1 MTARIADG
9 WAHDDHAQGDLAR
22 FDAERKRLV
31 GLAYRLLGSVSD
43 AEDVVQEA
51 WLRWQRA
58 DRTSIDEP
66 AAWLTT
72 VTSRIGLDR
81 LRARQRDRAEYVG
94 PWLPEPILTA
104 PDDADPA
111 RHAELSDSLTTAFL
125 LLLEQLTPT
134 ERLVVLLADV
144 FDQPFEEISRIL
156 GKSSAACRQLASRAR
171 RKLKETEPASA
182 RPDPGTLAVA
192 GAFISAALQGD
203 QDTVM
208 RLLSPD
214 VVLVSDGGP
223 DRHAARR
230 PVIGA
235 DRVGRFVSNVVKRLP
250 PDITAEPGLINGT
263 PGFIVRAGGSPYL
276 TQAFDVVD
284 GRITRISI
292 VSNPLKLTALAHP
305 VELA

>member
-1 MTARIADG
+1 MTARIGDG
-9 WAHDDHAQGDLAR
+9 ARAGGAAAGDTAR
-22 FDAERKRLV
+22 FEAERRRLV

-58 DRTSIDEP
+58 DREAIEEP

-104 PDDADPA
+104 PDDTDPA

-134 ERLVVLLADV
+134 ERLVLLLADV
-144 FDQPFEEISRIL
+144 FDQPFDEIAKIL
-156 GKSSAACRQLASRAR
+156 GKSPPACRQLASRAR
-171 RKLKETEPASA
+171 RKLRETEPPPA
-182 RPDPGTLAVA
+182 RPVPATLAVA
-192 GAFISAALQGD
+192 AAFINAALQGD
-203 QDTVM
+203 QRTVL

-223 DRHAARR
+223 HTHAARR
-230 PVIGA
+230 PVVGA
-235 DRVGRFVSNVVKRLP
+235 SRVGRFVTNIAKRVS
-250 PDITAEPGLINGT
+250 PDVAAEPCRINGT
-263 PGFIVRAGGSPYL
+263 PGFVVRSGGAPL
-276 TQAFDVVD
+276 FTQAFEVVD
-284 GRITRISI
+284 GRITRIEI
-292 VSNPLKLTALAHP
+292 VSNPSKLTALAHS

>member
-1 MTARIADG
+1 MTAGA
-9 WAHDDHAQGDLAR
+9 ADDHTHDDLAR
-22 FDAERKRLV
+22 FEAERKRLV

-58 DRTSIDEP
+58 DRASIDEP

-81 LRARQRDRAEYVG
+81 LRARQRDRADYVG

-104 PDDADPA
+104 PEDADPA

-144 FDQPFEEISRIL
+144 FDQPFEEIARIL
-156 GKSSAACRQLASRAR
+156 GKSPPACRQLASRAR
-171 RKLKETEPASA
+171 RKLKETEPSAAS
-182 RPDPGTLAVA
+182 RPDPDTLAVA
-192 GAFISAALQGD
+192 GAFISAALRGD
-203 QDTVM
+203 QQTVL

-230 PVIGA
+230 PVVGA

-250 PDITAEPGLINGT
+250 PGIKAEPGLINGT
-263 PGFIVRAGGSPYL
+263 PGFIVRAGGAPYL

-284 GRITRISI
+284 GRITRIS
-292 VSNPLKLTALAHP
+292 VVMNPSKLTALAHP

>member
-1 MTARIADG
+1 MTAWMSDEEV
-9 WAHDDHAQGDLAR
+9 AR
-22 FDAERKRLV
+22 FEAERKRLV

-58 DRTSIDEP
+58 DRDAIEEP

-94 PWLPEPILTA
+94 PWLPEPILTTSE
-104 PDDADPA
+104 DADPA

-144 FDQPFEEISRIL
+144 FDQPFDEIAQIL
-156 GKSSAACRQLASRAR
+156 GKSPPACRQLASRAR
-171 RKLKETEPASA
+171 RKLHESEPPPT
-182 RPDPGTLAVA
+182 RPDPDTLAVA
-192 GAFISAALQGD
+192 AAFISAALQGD
-203 QDTVM
+203 QATVL

-223 DRHAARR
+223 ETHAARR
-230 PVIGA
+230 PVIGPE
-235 DRVGRFVSNVVKRLP
+235 RVGRFIVNVAKRLP
-250 PDITAEPGLINGT
+250 PAISAEPCRINGT
-263 PGFIVRAGGSPYL
+263 PGFVVRAGGAPLL

-292 VSNPLKLTALAHP
+292 VSNPSKLTALAHP
-305 VELA
+305 VDLA

>member
-1 MTARIADG
+1 MTTRTT
-9 WAHDDHAQGDLAR
+9 DDHSRDDLAR
-22 FDAERKRLV
+22 FEAERKRLV

-58 DRTSIDEP
+58 DRASIEEP

-81 LRARQRDRAEYVG
+81 LRSRQRDRAEYVG

-144 FDQPFEEISRIL
+144 FDQPFDEIARIL
-156 GKSSAACRQLASRAR
+156 GKSPAACRQLASRAR
-171 RKLKETEPASA
+171 RKLKETEPAPT
-182 RPDPGTLAVA
+182 RPDPASLAVA
-192 GAFISAALQGD
+192 GAFISAALRGD
-203 QDTVM
+203 QHTVL

-214 VVLVSDGGP
+214 VVLVSDGGA

-235 DRVGRFVSNVVKRLP
+235 DRVGRLIGNVVKRLP
-250 PDITAEPGLINGT
+250 PDITAAPGLINGT
-263 PGFIVRAGGSPYL
+263 PGFIVRAGGAPYL

-284 GRITRISI
+284 GRITRIS
-292 VSNPLKLTALAHP
+292 VVLNPSKLTALAHP

>member
-1 MTARIADG
+1 MTARIADDQ
-9 WAHDDHAQGDLAR
+9 AHDDLAR
-22 FDAERKRLV
+22 FEAERKRLV

-58 DRTSIDEP
+58 DRTGIDEP

-156 GKSSAACRQLASRAR
+156 GKSPAACRQLASRAR

-182 RPDPGTLAVA
+182 RPDPDTLAVA

-203 QDTVM
+203 QHTVM
-208 RLLSPD
+208 RLLAPD

-235 DRVGRFVSNVVKRLP
+235 DRVGRFVSNVVRRLP
-250 PDITAEPGLINGT
+250 PEITAEPGLINGT
-263 PGFIVRAGGSPYL
+263 PGFIVRASGAPYL
-276 TQAFDVVD
+276 TQAFEVVD
-284 GRITRISI
+284 GRITRISV
-292 VSNPLKLTALAHP
+292 VSNPSKLTALAHP